1 MNEGCTSMDRVKEV
15 EKENEALKK
24 QIKLLERELNEQDQ
38 LKFQWAGSLGRWEL
52 NLKTKKVKYNP
63 LKLKALGFEPG
74 EIDPD
79 MYDFVNRI
87 HPGDYDQAMQAMR
100 DHISGKKPVYE
111 TEYRIRTKKGDYKTF
126 YDRGKIIKY
135 DEFGQPEV
143 VVGIVFDITEKRQVE
158 EQLKESIT
166 ALKKEN
172 ELTNQILSIIS
183 HDLRGTIGA
192 ISSLIDLFLHDE
204 YQLEEEEKNRFL
216 SDINISAKSSLS
228 ILENLL
234 NWSRNA
240 KGKIKA
246 DFEVFDLTEVV
257 NDVISFNRSVIA
269 SKGIA
274 IDNKLQNAYYV
285 KGDRDMIHT
294 VVRNLINNALKYTQ
308 KDGRIVI
315 NQSSDAQILYLTV
328 KDNGIGMDE
337 RKLKEINFPKV
348 KSTEGTSGETGTGL
362 GLFLV
367 RDFLKKNK
375 GRLEIFSVKGEGTT
389 VKIGLEL
396 A

>member
-1 MNEGCTSMDRVKEV
+1 
-15 EKENEALKK
+15 
-24 QIKLLERELNEQDQ
+24 
-38 LKFQWAGSLGRWEL
+38 
-52 NLKTKKVKYNP
+52 
-63 LKLKALGFEPG
+63 
-74 EIDPD
+74 
-79 MYDFVNRI
+79 
-87 HPGDYDQAMQAMR
+87 
-100 DHISGKKPVYE
+100 
-111 TEYRIRTKKGDYKTF
+111 
-126 YDRGKIIKY
+126 
-135 DEFGQPEV
+135 
-143 VVGIVFDITEKRQVE
+143 
-158 EQLKESIT
+158 
-166 ALKKEN
+166 
-172 ELTNQILSIIS
+172 
-183 HDLRGTIGA
+183 
-192 ISSLIDLFLHDE
+192 
-204 YQLEEEEKNRFL
+204 
-216 SDINISAKSSLS
+216 
-228 ILENLL
+228 L